1 MSDSDHRETATA
13 QPAVRR
19 HPALT
24 VLMIVGG
31 IVLLLPGLCSMAFI
45 VVFSGEGL
53 AGLFD
58 DFGLLGLWAVCFAI
72 SAGGVV
78 LILRAWRGRSAT

>member
-1 MSDSDHRETATA
+1 MSESDHRDAA
-13 QPAVRR
+13 AAAPPARR

-31 IVLLLPGLCSMAFI
+31 IVLLLPGLCSLAFI
-45 VVFSGEGL
+45 VVLSGESL

-58 DFGLLGLWAVCFAI
+58 DPGLLGLWAVCFAV
-72 SAGGVV
+72 SAGGIL
-78 LILRAWRGRSAT
+78 LIRHAWRSPRAT